1 MRRTQRTTLMLV
13 VLNAVFLLVETPLT
27 ILTILYTLS
36 NSVTEFL
43 DPQLANTLVLFFNLF
58 IFLSYPV
65 NFAIYCSLSR

>member
-1 MRRTQRTTLMLV
+1 MLV